1 MNRWIHRQNWSCLFL
16 THYWPA
22 SVRCYIT
29 CKGDMSLSL
38 WRECWLCYSVQGEWR
53 SGATSS
59 ISLLFL
65 GSGPEQ
71 AAQLNL
77 RSDTQAVCH
86 SCLNARIQSKHFS
99 LKWKERNEAKEKN
112 PGGHM
117 FKPHQCS
124 PTLLCLWYTDVFFRQ
139 VSSFYPPIC
148 LIRLQDFHLAPGVYC
163 LCAYVSPAKFMSICL
178 VKQL

>member
-1 MNRWIHRQNWSCLFL
+1 MSDASL
-16 THYWPA
+16 PA
-22 SVRCYIT
+22 KVT
-29 CKGDMSLSL
+29 CPWAFGASADSA
-38 WRECWLCYSVQGEWR
+38 SVQGEWR

-65 GSGPEQ
+65 GSVPEQ

-99 LKWKERNEAKEKN
+99 LEVEGKKWSQRKESWRSHVRTSSVLPYLTMSLIYRRLLQTGEYFLPTYLSDEAIRFSLSSW
-112 PGGHM
+112 G
-117 FKPHQCS
+117 
-124 PTLLCLWYTDVFFRQ
+124 LLFVCLN
-139 VSSFYPPIC
+139 
-148 LIRLQDFHLAPGVYC
+148 
-163 LCAYVSPAKFMSICL
+163 VSPVKFMSICW

>member
-1 MNRWIHRQNWSCLFL
+1 MRYEIEAVCLWL
-16 THYWPA
+16 ITDWPVSDA
-22 SVRCYIT
+22 SLPAKVT
-29 CKGDMSLSL
+29 CPWAFGASADSA
-38 WRECWLCYSVQGEWR
+38 SVQGEWR

-65 GSGPEQ
+65 GSVPEQ

-117 FKPHQCS
+117 FEPHQCS

-139 VSSFYPPIC
+139 VSTFYPPIC
-148 LIRLQDFHLAPGVYC
+148 LMRL
-163 LCAYVSPAKFMSICL
+163 
-178 VKQL
+178 